1 MSENKREKKKEIEK
15 ERMKRERVKMKT
27 EKGERKKD
35 GKKKRKLDSSLIR
48 IAVQISESG
57 KKLNMAVY
65 WLLVR

>member
-1 MSENKREKKKEIEK
+1 MSENKREKKKEIGK